1 MSEKEGFI
9 DRWSRLKQDGP
20 PDAPVEEPPVV
31 VVEPEIVDERT
42 DEEILEELGLPN
54 PDDLKPGDD
63 IKGFMKAA
71 VPDRLRRVALR
82 QLWRSN
88 PVLANVDGLIDY
100 GEDFTDSATVIENMQ
115 TLYQVG
121 KGMWS
126 EIVEE
131 DDNEDEVAEAT
142 NPEDEDASPQDL
154 EPLQVDDQS
163 EIVEIAKND
172 QDTVEPVFSDE
183 SLADI
188 APTKRRMSFT

>member
-1 MSEKEGFI
+1 MSGKEGFI
-9 DRWSRLKQDGP
+9 GRWSRLKQDGP
-20 PDAPVEEPPVV
+20 PEAVVEEPPAVI
-31 VVEPEIVDERT
+31 VEPEIVDERS
-42 DEEILEELGLPN
+42 DEEILEELGLPH

-63 IKGFMKAA
+63 VKGFMKAA

-121 KGMWS
+121 KGMWTS
-126 EIVEE
+126 IVEG

-142 NPEDEDASPQDL
+142 NPEGEEDNPQDA
-154 EPLQVDDQS
+154 EPLQVDNQS
-163 EIVEIAKND
+163 ETVVCAENA
-172 QDTVEPVFSDE
+172 QDTVEPVFGDE
-183 SLADI
+183 NQADF